1 MIKGY
6 MLEDYRYPRWTLP
19 VAVSLAI
26 HLLVG
31 LLILLAPVQKKESDT
46 PFITRLV
53 SPDEFKQPPRE
64 TIRGHKDSSPPD
76 KLKGVDRGGRQK
88 PLTKSS
94 PPPSSTAGP
103 VAPLEEGPPA
113 LTAPTPESGRGD
125 LNAGDRGV
133 EARQEVKGG
142 PPAIGSQKSGVQR
155 KGVTNAPMPL
165 REKLFD
171 REIVERFAK
180 REDVRRDDG
189 ITFET
194 KELKY
199 YTYMMRLKERIEGIW
214 KYPNE
219 AASRGIYGDLYIRFT
234 IKKNGMLGDTELV
247 RTSGHR
253 SLDEAAMKALKDA
266 EPFWPLPDEWGKD
279 AITITGHFVYSLY
292 GTYIR

>member
-6 MLEDYRYPRWTLP
+6 ILEEYRYPRWTLP

-31 LLILLAPVQKKESDT
+31 LLILLTPVQKKESDT

-53 SPDEFKQPPRE
+53 SPDEIKESSRPTAIPKEVSKKGQRHYFPQKSPTSGDYGPEGSLPQIRPSTPPLN
-64 TIRGHKDSSPPD
+64 P
-76 KLKGVDRGGRQK
+76 
-88 PLTKSS
+88 
-94 PPPSSTAGP
+94 
-103 VAPLEEGPPA
+103 
-113 LTAPTPESGRGD
+113 LTAPTPESGTGD
-125 LNAGDRGV
+125 LSAGDRGV

-142 PPAIGSQKSGVQR
+142 PPAIESQKRQ
-155 KGVTNAPMPL
+155 GVTNAPMPL

-180 REDVRRDDG
+180 REDVRRDNG

-234 IKKNGMLGDTELV
+234 INKNGMLGDTELV

-253 SLDEAAMKALKDA
+253 SLDEAAMKALKEA